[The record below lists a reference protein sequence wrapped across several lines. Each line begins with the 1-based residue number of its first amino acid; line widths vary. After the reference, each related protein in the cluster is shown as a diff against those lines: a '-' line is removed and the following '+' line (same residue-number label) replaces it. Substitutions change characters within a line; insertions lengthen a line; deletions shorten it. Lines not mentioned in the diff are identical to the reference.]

1 MFTAEP
7 HTAESHTAESH
18 RAEPHQSAAS
28 LPVSLLALRA
38 ETFPGQILLAVAA
51 SACVAFCAHASV
63 RIPFTP
69 VPFSLS
75 DFAVVLVGLTLA
87 PATAF
92 AAMMLYLLEGALGM
106 PVFAPGGLGGVA
118 QLLGPTGG
126 FLFAYPLAA
135 CAAGWMRR
143 KLPAAFAANLLSA
156 LAGSAL
162 LMIAGVL
169 WLGSLLHLT
178 PAVALR
184 LGLLPFLPGQ
194 AVKVLAAAGIF
205 TSLRRWRR
213 A

>member
-1 MFTAEP
+1 MHTAEP
-7 HTAESHTAESH
+7 HRT
-18 RAEPHQSAAS
+18 AAS
-28 LPVSLLALRA
+28 LSAPSLRLQAQTLLHTR
-38 ETFPGQILLAVAA
+38 TLPGQILLAVAA
-51 SACVAFCAHASV
+51 SAFVALCAHASV

-69 VPFSLS
+69 VPFTLS

-92 AAMMLYLLEGALGM
+92 AAMMLYLLEGALGL
-106 PVFAPGGLGGVA
+106 PVFNPGGLGGVA

-135 CAAGWMRR
+135 CTAGWLRR
-143 KLPAAFAANLLSA
+143 KLPASFSANLLA
-156 LAGSAL
+156 GAAGSML
-162 LMIAGVL
+162 LMLAGVL
-169 WLGSLLHLT
+169 WLGSLLHLAPSVT
-178 PAVALR
+178 VR

-205 TSLRRWRR
+205 TSLRRRRR

>member
-1 MFTAEP
+1 MHTAEP
-7 HTAESHTAESH
+7 HRTT
-18 RAEPHQSAAS
+18 AS
-28 LPVSLLALRA
+28 LPAPSLRLQA
-38 ETFPGQILLAVAA
+38 ETLPGQILLAVAA
-51 SACVAFCAHASV
+51 SAFVALCAHASV

-69 VPFSLS
+69 VPFTLS

-92 AAMMLYLLEGALGM
+92 TAMMLYLLEGALGL
-106 PVFAPGGLGGVA
+106 PVFNPGGLGGVA

-135 CAAGWMRR
+135 FAAGWTRR
-143 KLPAAFAANLLSA
+143 KLPASFSANLLA
-156 LAGSAL
+156 AAAGSML
-162 LMIAGVL
+162 LMAAGMLMSAGAHGVAE
-169 WLGSLLHLT
+169 LHLAPGVT
-178 PAVALR
+178 LR

>member
-1 MFTAEP
+1 MHTAEP
-7 HTAESHTAESH
+7 HRTT
-18 RAEPHQSAAS
+18 AS
-28 LPVSLLALRA
+28 LPAPSLRSQAG
-38 ETFPGQILLAVAA
+38 TVPGRLLLAVAA
-51 SACVAFCAHASV
+51 SVFVALCAHASV

-69 VPFSLS
+69 VPFTLS
-75 DFAVVLVGLTLA
+75 DFAVVLVGLTLT

-92 AAMMLYLLEGALGM
+92 AAMMLYLLEGALGL

-135 CAAGWMRR
+135 FTAGWMRR
-143 KLPAAFAANLLSA
+143 KLPAGFGVNLLA
-156 LAGSAL
+156 AAAGSVL
-162 LMIAGVL
+162 LMTAGVL

-178 PAVALR
+178 PAVTLR

-194 AVKVLAAAGIF
+194 AIKMFAAAGIF
-205 TSLRRWRR
+205 TSLRRLRR

>member
-1 MFTAEP
+1 MHTAEP
-7 HTAESHTAESH
+7 HRT
-18 RAEPHQSAAS
+18 AAS
-28 LPVSLLALRA
+28 LPALSLRSQA
-38 ETFPGQILLAVAA
+38 ETVPGRLLLAVAA
-51 SACVAFCAHASV
+51 SAFVALCAHASV

-69 VPFSLS
+69 VPFTLS

-92 AAMMLYLLEGALGM
+92 AAMTLYLLEGALGL
-106 PVFAPGGLGGVA
+106 PVFTPGGLGGVA

-135 CAAGWMRR
+135 FTAGWIRR
-143 KLPAAFAANLLSA
+143 KLPAGFGVHLLAAA
-156 LAGSAL
+156 AGSAL
-162 LMIAGVL
+162 LMCAGVV
-169 WLGSLLHLT
+169 WFGSLLHLA
-178 PAVALR
+178 PAVTLR

-194 AVKVLAAAGIF
+194 AIKMFAAAGIF

>member
-1 MFTAEP
+1 MHTAEP
-7 HTAESHTAESH
+7 HRTT
-18 RAEPHQSAAS
+18 AS
-28 LPVSLLALRA
+28 LPAPLLRLQAQSL
-38 ETFPGQILLAVAA
+38 PGQILLAIAA
-51 SACVAFCAHASV
+51 SAFVALCAHASV

-69 VPFSLS
+69 VPFTLS

-106 PVFAPGGLGGVA
+106 PVFNPGGLGGVA

-126 FLFAYPLAA
+126 FLLAYPLAA
-135 CAAGWMRR
+135 FTASWIRR
-143 KLPAAFAANLLSA
+143 KLPTGFGANLLA
-156 LAGSAL
+156 AAAGSTL
-162 LMIAGVL
+162 LMFAGSL
-169 WLGSLLHLT
+169 WLGSLLHLAPGVT
-178 PAVALR
+178 LR

-194 AVKVLAAAGIF
+194 GVKVLAAAGIF